1 MSPAGSPRRTARARD
16 RVAAGAGRAA
26 AATGPGSLPAVLTL
40 TRAVWLEMVG
50 HAYDGLPDE
59 ACGLLVGDPATGA
72 CGVFYPCR
80 NAAASSRVYT
90 VDPRDHL
97 RADRDAEGRGLEIVG
112 VMHSHTHT
120 EAYPS
125 PTDVAQA
132 PDPAWHYLIV
142 SLARDE
148 PVLRSYRIADGG
160 ISEEA
165 VAVDGR

>member
-1 MSPAGSPRRTARARD
+1 MLR
-16 RVAAGAGRAA
+16 
-26 AATGPGSLPAVLTL
+26 LTED
-40 TRAVWLEMVG
+40 VWRQMVG

-59 ACGLLVGDPATGA
+59 ACGLLAAVPGTDLADR
-72 CGVFYPCR
+72 FYPCR

-97 RADRDAEGRGLEIVG
+97 RADRDAEAGGREIVG

-132 PDPAWHYLIV
+132 PDPAWQYVIV
-142 SLARDE
+142 SLKRDAA
-148 PVLRSYRIADGG
+148 VLRSYRIVEGTVTEEVVGLEGG
-160 ISEEA
+160 
-165 VAVDGR
+165 